1 MLANPSTWRGS
12 VETFCQ
18 HYSSNLPNI
27 VSLAAE
33 LTLWQRRWEELA
45 LEVGINKLSDRVSQT
60 LASVDPVSFPN
71 IFSIAKLIA
80 TVPVTSCSCERSI
93 SSLRLLKNY
102 LRSTT
107 GQDRLNGLALMHA
120 HRKAIPLDYE
130 KIIDLFATLHPR
142 RMRMAHI
149 ICSDD

>member
-1 MLANPSTWRGS
+1 MKQLDSRFPTETNILYQGFSIVPSVMLANPSTWRGS

-27 VSLAAE
+27 VGLAAE

-71 IFSIAKLIA
+71 IFQ
-80 TVPVTSCSCERSI
+80 
-93 SSLRLLKNY
+93 LL
-102 LRSTT
+102 S
-107 GQDRLNGLALMHA
+107 
-120 HRKAIPLDYE
+120 
-130 KIIDLFATLHPR
+130 
-142 RMRMAHI
+142 
-149 ICSDD
+149 